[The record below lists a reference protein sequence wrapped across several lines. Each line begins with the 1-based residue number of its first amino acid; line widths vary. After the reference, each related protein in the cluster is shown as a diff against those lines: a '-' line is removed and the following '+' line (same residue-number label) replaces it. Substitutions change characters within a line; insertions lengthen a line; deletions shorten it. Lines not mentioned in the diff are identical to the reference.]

1 MRCILLLPS
10 LLLTVLACQ
19 AQRPSRSGLGYA
31 GGPQMA
37 TWHSEAVMYRPV
49 PGAAVGLYA
58 PIWAGNRVELQ
69 PELLLSLQG
78 YRRDLPDGGSSTL
91 NDLRLAMPF
100 SVKLFLGRIFSLQAG
115 VQGSCLLLA
124 RADGKDAREALS
136 PLDMGVHAGLGI
148 GTIGGLDLTLRYYN
162 GLSNLLAE
170 DHALYPSNRTLLFT
184 AGYRFMQFQRG
195 RKRG

>member
-1 MRCILLLPS
+1 
-10 LLLTVLACQ
+10 
-19 AQRPSRSGLGYA
+19 
-31 GGPQMA
+31 
-37 TWHSEAVMYRPV
+37 MYRPV
-49 PGAAVGLYA
+49 PGAAAGLYA

-91 NDLRLAMPF
+91 HDLRLAMPF
-100 SVKLFLGRIFSLQAG
+100 SVKLFVSRTFNLQAG
-115 VQGSCLLLA
+115 VQGSFLLMA
-124 RADGKDAREALS
+124 RSGGEDAREALS

-148 GTIGGLDLTLRYYN
+148 GTIAGLDLTLRYYN

-184 AGYRFMQFQRG
+184 AGYRFMQFHRG